1 MRKTIT
7 IRRGVIK
14 AIIFGLL
21 FGLILVFIVEH
32 FGNFS
37 YIANTA
43 NTNTNGKI
51 SLVDYL
57 PPKTPLESIYF
68 DTPFGNRLK
77 FSGED
82 FTIGDM
88 HYRRSE
94 FKPYSNRV
102 KYYFK
107 ATFQDFKYV
116 FIIGIIVA
124 VLIHI
129 VNNYKLKLN

>member
-1 MRKTIT
+1 MKKTIT
-7 IRRGVIK
+7 IKRDIPK
-14 AIIFGLL
+14 AIIIGLL
-21 FGLILVFIVEH
+21 FGLILVFVVEH

-37 YIANTA
+37 YIAKTT

-82 FTIGDM
+82 FTISDM
-88 HYRRSE
+88 HFRRSE

-116 FIIGIIVA
+116 FFIGIIVA
-124 VLIHI
+124 ALIYI